1 MFHEGYKAEC
11 IHARNCAR
19 PHVLSAAVDH
29 VQGDDY
35 PVYSDYV
42 GFYYND
48 VGQRIMC
55 EETEGTLRSSCR
67 TCRDSLTWGVPDLNR

>member
-1 MFHEGYKAEC
+1 MFPEGYKAEC
-11 IHARNCAR
+11 IHAQNCAR

-29 VQGDDY
+29 IQGDDY

-48 VGQRIMC
+48 IGQRIMC
-55 EETEGTLRSSCR
+55 EETEGTLRSFY
-67 TCRDSLTWGVPDLNR
+67 SLSNMSR

>member
-1 MFHEGYKAEC
+1 MFNAGYKAEC
-11 IHARNCAR
+11 IHARNCAI
-19 PHVLSAAVDH
+19 PHVLNAAVDH

-48 VGQRIMC
+48 VGHRIMC
-55 EETEGTLRSSCR
+55 DETDGTLRS
-67 TCRDSLTWGVPDLNR
+67 LYYV